1 MNEAPGIFH
10 RMRFPVI
17 IAAAAVV
24 DGRSLHPPVLVR
36 SRPLRMMARYDL
48 PEDDQPTRDSSSD
61 SLSFDMGLLKLPRLT
76 TPQRAS
82 YENWRK
88 RQQDRATGS
97 FPKPGD
103 TSATGRTPLGQDPVE
118 GDPVDLSMYD
128 ESGWPTPEQI
138 WVAEQNIGNIGME
151 PRGDDFDSD
160 VDRLLGH

>member
-1 MNEAPGIFH
+1 M
-10 RMRFPVI
+10 FPKSFVVFT
-17 IAAAAVV
+17 AAAVAV
-24 DGRSLHPPVLVR
+24 DGRSLHPPFLVR
-36 SRPLRMMARYDL
+36 SRPLRMMARYDP

-61 SLSFDMGLLKLPRLT
+61 SLSFDKFDMGLLKLPRLT

-128 ESGWPTPEQI
+128 ESGWVGPTPEQL
-138 WVAEQNIGNIGME
+138 WVAEQNIGNIGMK
-151 PRGDDFDSD
+151 PRDDDFDSD